1 MWVNVVVR
9 GLRKRSPAVAGLFFV
24 WRSFVKAQRGMA
36 VVCALVLAAC
46 AAEDEGAGENN
57 IGMGAQ
63 GGMGG
68 GASAVSGGAGGMA
81 GAGVAG
87 MMNVGGVGGM
97 TTTGGAGG
105 AAGMAMSGGA
115 GGMMATGGAG
125 GMMTGGA
132 GGEGGGAPM
141 EWEDKGQGDGNDV
154 ITIGDSYM
162 NYGSNGGI
170 EISLEEI
177 SGRDYRNYAV
187 AGTMVLDDRI
197 PNQFRAAVAENPNI
211 KTVIM
216 TGGGNDILLGNV
228 LCTVAWN
235 ESCNQTVRDVAA
247 ALAEMRVEMA
257 EAGVEDVVIVGYGYP
272 TNEVVKP
279 GLDLARELTTEMCKT
294 TDTPRCHSIDPVEEI
309 AGKLIFDG
317 IHPTPEGY
325 DILGQ
330 MTWDLLQE
338 RKLRR

>member
-1 MWVNVVVR
+1 
-9 GLRKRSPAVAGLFFV
+9 
-24 WRSFVKAQRGMA
+24 MA
-36 VVCALVLAAC
+36 WVCALALAAC
-46 AAEDEGAGENN
+46 AAESEGDGQNN

-63 GGMGG
+63 GGAGG
-68 GASAVSGGAGGMA
+68 GVNGVSGGAGGSA
-81 GAGVAG
+81 GAAGVAG

-97 TTTGGAGG
+97 MTSGGASGGAGMMATGGVGGMMTTGGAGG
-105 AAGMAMSGGA
+105 AMATGGA

-125 GMMTGGA
+125 GA
-132 GGEGGGAPM
+132 GGDMPM
-141 EWEDKGQGDGNDV
+141 EWEDKGMGDGSDV

-197 PNQFRAAVAENPNI
+197 PNQFRAAVAENPNV

-228 LCTVAWN
+228 LCTVAWS

-247 ALAEMRVEMA
+247 ALAEMRMEMA
-257 EAGVEDVVIVGYGYP
+257 DAGVEDVVIVGYGYP

-279 GLDLARELTTEMCKT
+279 GLDLARELTTEMCKA